1 MIKKMIWL
9 CLVVSSLANI
19 ACGEQPSSYDKR
31 DKKIMNNL
39 TLYFHKE
46 TGAQFITRTQAVSSN
61 PLPTSTTTFY
71 NLDWDKLYEELN
83 ACHLK
88 NFADVMTSI
97 CIKYLGLK
105 LNNPKFTLC
114 KENGLVDLFMHDL
127 MCLDKGL
134 PYEESFVHKIR
145 RICNRLTGRLW
156 KFRKLNSEKYLIAL
170 WNNFAFSSYLNRSI
184 EL

>member
-71 NLDWDKLYEELN
+71 NLDWDKHPIDLQIDHGQHSITLHHVIGLQTGDGNKPVQRTGIPLFRATLYQ
-83 ACHLK
+83 
-88 NFADVMTSI
+88 
-97 CIKYLGLK
+97 
-105 LNNPKFTLC
+105 P
-114 KENGLVDLFMHDL
+114 
-127 MCLDKGL
+127 
-134 PYEESFVHKIR
+134 
-145 RICNRLTGRLW
+145 
-156 KFRKLNSEKYLIAL
+156 EKTDG
-170 WNNFAFSSYLNRSI
+170 SHRPV
-184 EL
+184 